1 MLETSIVPLTMTKPG
16 NRVQI
21 VKLCCDGANNRLR
34 GMGLIPGAELTVLSR
49 TAGGAVVV
57 AMQDQRL
64 GLGADMAGNIQVMQA
79 DFSSEITVTKHTNS
93 ERSSISMTSP
103 TPPVLRLRDLA
114 VGSTACVAGYEAT
127 ARSYKRKLL
136 AMGLTPGTEFTVTRH
151 APLGDPIEVKV
162 RGFCLSLR
170 KDEANALLVALT
182 TEGGNHA

>member
-1 MLETSIVPLTMTKPG
+1 MLETSIVPLTMTKAG
-16 NRVQI
+16 ARVRI
-21 VKLCCDGANNRLR
+21 VELCCDGANNRLR
-34 GMGLIPGAELTVLSR
+34 GMGLILGAELTVIGR

-64 GLGADMAGNIQVMQA
+64 GLGADMAGNIQVIQA
-79 DFSSEITVTKHTNS
+79 DFASEITITKHTNS
-93 ERSSISMTSP
+93 ERSYISMMSP
-103 TPPVLRLRDLA
+103 TPVLRLRDLA

-170 KDEANALLVALT
+170 KDEADALLVALT